1 MSQEASRPFFSVITV
16 VRNAVSTIEDC
27 IKSVETQ
34 SFRDFEYIV
43 VDSLSDDGTSE
54 LISKHLDSIDKYVRE
69 KDSGIYDA
77 MNKGLALANGDVVG
91 ILNSDDIYA
100 HPRVIADVVQAF
112 SNSSNDAVSTD
123 VHIFSGNPANIVRK
137 YRCTRWKPWMF
148 RIGHQPPHP
157 GFFVRKNCYTRYGFF
172 DTHFRTAAD
181 FELLFRFIKA
191 NKVST
196 QFLPYTSV
204 LMRSGGA
211 SQQSFSAISN
221 ANREVHAALKKHGYF
236 SLLPMIWLK
245 YLIKIFQWV

>member
-1 MSQEASRPFFSVITV
+1 VKVSIITV
-16 VRNAVSTIEDC
+16 CYNSAKTLEETIL
-27 IKSVETQ
+27 SVLGQTYT
-34 SFRDFEYIV
+34 DIEYIII
-43 VDSLSDDGTSE
+43 DGNSRDGTSAI
-54 LISKHLDSIDKYVRE
+54 ISKHRSQVAQVVSEPDK
-69 KDSGIYDA
+69 GIYDA

-100 HPRVIADVVQAF
+100 HPRVIADVVQVF

-181 FELLFRFIKA
+181 FELLFRFIRV